1 MENKY
6 AVMAKIVMPFNKI
19 RETFDL
25 SEALE
30 LCDRL
35 NQFLGQHQVSED
47 ITFSVEEVEEKDG
60 S

>member
-35 NQFLGQHQVSED
+35 NQLLGQHQVSED